1 MNAEARFGL
10 PNHGRADQLLINR
23 TYTIGYSYLHRSAR
37 WCAYT
42 IEDGDTIGETT
53 TDRTDVFRVD
63 ARIPPQFATEPGDYL
78 HTGYDRGHLLPA
90 GARRRESTLEQSET
104 FLMSNVVPQLPDLNR
119 GPWKN
124 LEIILRKIVALP
136 DIHEAIVVCGP
147 CWSLFEQELLRRPDE
162 PARDVIPIPVS
173 FFKTVL
179 LHSASG
185 RLDLITFDFGP
196 CRLETLSEDEP
207 DDWGFLLDY
216 EIVPT
221 SEIESRTGLRLFPD
235 LVSER
240 IEKQRGDISQSEDLF
255 RDLCDKI

>member
-78 HTGYDRGHLLPA
+78 RTGYDRGHLLPA

-104 FLMSNVVPQLPDLNR
+104 FLMSNIVPQLPDLNR
-119 GPWKN
+119 GSWKS
-124 LEIILRKIVALP
+124 LEITLRKIVALP

-162 PARDVIPIPVS
+162 HARAVIPIPVG

-185 RLDLITFDFGP
+185 RLDLITFHFVQ
-196 CRLETLSEDEP
+196 CNLETLSDLTADESE
-207 DDWGFLLDY
+207 FLFDY

-221 SEIESRTGLRLFPD
+221 SETESITGLRLFPD

-240 IEKQRGDISQSEDLF
+240 IEKQRGDISQSENLF
-255 RDLCDKI
+255 RDLCDKV